1 MGGATKE
8 LQGRRGLIMNMTT
21 EGDLAIIESRVP
33 VAELF
38 GFAGEIRS
46 ATEGRAMWSTEFGG
60 FEIVPTNIMT
70 EIVAQ
75 IRDRKGLKKE
85 LPKPTDFLGM

>member
-1 MGGATKE
+1 
-8 LQGRRGLIMNMTT
+8 
-21 EGDLAIIESRVP
+21 

-60 FEIVPTNIMT
+60 FEIVPTNIMV

-75 IRDRKGLKKE
+75 IRERKGLKKE
-85 LPKPTDFLGM
+85 LPKPSDFLGM

>member
-1 MGGATKE
+1 
-8 LQGRRGLIMNMTT
+8 MTS

-60 FEIVPTNIMT
+60 FEIVPTSIMT

-75 IRDRKGLKKE
+75 IRERKGLKKE
-85 LPKPTDFLGM
+85 LPKPSDFLGM